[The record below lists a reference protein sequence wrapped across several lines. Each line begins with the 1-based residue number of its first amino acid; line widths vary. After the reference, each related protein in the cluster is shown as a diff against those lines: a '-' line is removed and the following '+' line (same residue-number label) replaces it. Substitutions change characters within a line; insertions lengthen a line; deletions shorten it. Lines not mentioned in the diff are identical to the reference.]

1 LTRVFIGRREAPK
14 SMRLL
19 LRLLAVCCSFAA
31 SGGLESSA
39 TAAALGGPAPP
50 LVAGILRAVAEQR
63 SPAAAAALFCD
74 EGVLVGA
81 GSRAMRTGAGIRE
94 YFEWLLAAREGLRY
108 DADVETRVTG
118 DNIAHSLVKWSWLAT
133 DGSPRQ
139 ATARMSLV
147 AAARATSGPRSW
159 CIQLLHSSAMPDDP
173 NAELAAASDASQ
185 RAEASDGQ
193 WWWGDHQ
200 DDSSQ
205 CADGGGGGG
214 SAGSSS
220 SSSADCRE
228 PEGSGAGA
236 TAAAATAGYTGGT
249 RWVFGAPLYVADVGG
264 MREANA
270 VLTAVIKEQVPTPAN
285 ISA

>member
-1 LTRVFIGRREAPK
+1 
-14 SMRLL
+14 MRLL

-236 TAAAATAGYTGGT
+236 TAAAAAAAAGYTGGT

-285 ISA
+285 ISASA